1 MVSKRKILFRADAG
15 AEIGYGHFIRSLALA
30 DMLKDEF
37 ECIFYTQSPTEYQ
50 WKECENVCRLV
61 ELPADDTRFQIFL
74 DCLSGDEIVVLDNYF
89 YTTDYQRKIK
99 EKGCCLVFIDDMHDM
114 HHVADLIINQAINV
128 SPDDYSC
135 EPYTRFA
142 LGMKYTILRRP
153 FYEAC
158 KREDTSNE
166 EGKLKI
172 VVAFGGSDFMDLTG
186 KTISGLV
193 NLNIISTIAAIVGDS
208 YSSNRMIE
216 NEKVTYLKNQ
226 SAQQIAD
233 LFSNCDVAILP
244 SSTMMSEAMACGATI
259 IGGYYVLNQKNDYYV
274 FSNANMILGVGDY
287 SESDVVERIK
297 KQLYGIVTK
306 RSNTITA
313 DTPQRFLNLFKAL

>member
-1 MVSKRKILFRADAG
+1 MVGKRKILFRADAG
-15 AEIGYGHFIRSLALA
+15 AEIGYGHFIRTLALA
-30 DMLKDEF
+30 DMLKDDF

-50 WKECENVCRLV
+50 RKECENICRLV
-61 ELPADDTRFQIFL
+61 ELPADDTRFQLFI
-74 DCLSGDEIVVLDNYF
+74 DCLKGDEIVVLDNYF
-89 YTTDYQRKIK
+89 YTTEYQRQIK

-128 SPDDYSC
+128 SPDDYSS
-135 EPYTRFA
+135 EPYSRFA

-158 KREDTSNE
+158 KNEHISNE
-166 EGKLKI
+166 EGLRI

-186 KTISGLV
+186 KTIEGIV
-193 NLNIISTIAAIVGDS
+193 ELNIISSITAIVGDS
-208 YSSNRMIE
+208 YSPKNMVE
-216 NEKVTYLKNQ
+216 NMKVTYLKNQ

-244 SSTMMSEAMACGATI
+244 SSTMMSEAMACGTTI

-274 FSNANMILGVGDY
+274 FSDANMILGVGDY
-287 SESDVVERIK
+287 SEPDVVEKIK

-313 DTPQRFLNLFKAL
+313 DTPQRFLKLFKAL